1 MIEIFDFYLQI
12 FNQKLINLKN
22 KNELNY
28 YFNDKKYFDK
38 LFILN
43 NENIQIIEEEV
54 EEDDNE
60 NKNIEIIEEIEN
72 EKNKNIEIIEEEKN
86 KNIEIIEEE
95 KNKNIEIKVKEKN
108 EKKNKEIEENKN
120 QKEKENLE
128 NKKIEINE
136 KIKKILIFLKK
147 LFKKIINIELF
158 GSLKISILSLFLNF
172 KKNFYNFKKFNI
184 FNFDEFITDYFMDF
198 FLLEIKEFGIS
209 RLLFKSYFDLFNSL
223 GIYLLNIK
231 F

>member
-86 KNIEIIEEE
+86 ENIEIIEE
-95 KNKNIEIKVKEKN
+95 KNKNIEIIVKEKN

-158 GSLKISILSLFLNF
+158 ESLKISILSLFLNF